1 MLIFNWAFQNFLSTL
16 FGMHLSLIWFNF
28 HHFILLFVHQYCVEL
43 ILIKIKIILSNFI
56 ANIPIRSDVELK
68 SNRIQYFLM
77 IWYEYHYLSSYVNW
91 SVHLFFSQSST
102 PTCVDINGKLDSTMR
117 TSEMWEAHAVCFNF
131 DIIFTCILKCYGL
144 IKNFKIWKSLFNNI

>member
-16 FGMHLSLIWFNF
+16 FGMHLSLIWFKV
-28 HHFILLFVHQYCVEL
+28 HHFILSFVHQYCVEL

-56 ANIPIRSDVELK
+56 ANIPIRSEVELK

-77 IWYEYHYLSSYVNW
+77 IWVPLLIKLCQLILCIW
-91 SVHLFFSQSST
+91 FFSQSST

-131 DIIFTCILKCYGL
+131 DIIFTWILKCYGL